1 MKIMRFNIGKRKIII
16 VAFIILIFLFLNL
29 TGFSKEVREFF
40 YNVSSPVQRN
50 FWQTGNKVSSLFE
63 SIFNARNLNK
73 ENYEL
78 KSENQ
83 ELIGEI
89 ISLQE
94 LKEENKTLR
103 QALEIN
109 LEKEFKLVL
118 TEVMGKDIGED
129 VILINKGS
137 EDGILEKMPV
147 ITSEKVLVG
156 KINEVYNN
164 FSKVMLISHKDEENS
179 FYVKIQPIFD
189 SNQEKDEI
197 PIVAKG
203 KGRYNLSLEMIP
215 KDKEIL
221 EGEVVITALLGGI
234 FPKGLLVGEIKKI
247 EKSDVE
253 PFQKAEVSTFFNI
266 EEITHLFIITEY

>member
-1 MKIMRFNIGKRKIII
+1 MRFNIGKRKIII

-29 TGFSKEVREFF
+29 TGFSKNVREFF
-40 YNVSSPVQRN
+40 YNISSPIQKN
-50 FWQTGNKVSSLFE
+50 FWQTGNKVSNFFE
-63 SIFNARNLNK
+63 SIFNAQNLNK

-78 KSENQ
+78 KSKNQ

-109 LEKEFKLVL
+109 LEKEFKLML

-129 VILINKGS
+129 IILINKGS
-137 EDGILEKMPV
+137 KDGILEKMPV

-156 KINEVYNN
+156 KVKEVYDN
-164 FSKVMLISHKDEENS
+164 FSKVILISHKDEENS
-179 FYVKIQPIFD
+179 FYVKIQPILD
-189 SNQEKDEI
+189 SDQERDEI

-203 KGRYNLSLEMIP
+203 KGRFNLSLKMVP
-215 KDKEIL
+215 KDKELL
-221 EGEVVITALLGGI
+221 EGEIVITDILGGI
-234 FPKGLLVGEIKKI
+234 FPKGLLVGEIKKV
-247 EKSDVE
+247 EKNDVE